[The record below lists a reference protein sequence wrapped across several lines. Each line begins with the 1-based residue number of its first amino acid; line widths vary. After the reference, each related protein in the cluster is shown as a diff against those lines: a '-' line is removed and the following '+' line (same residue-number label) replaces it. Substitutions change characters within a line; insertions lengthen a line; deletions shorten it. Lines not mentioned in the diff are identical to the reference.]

1 MKLRARSLRSGEL
14 YELTGLTGAQLGE
27 LMRRLWTLR
36 PDTGRGRPWGLS
48 FLDRVLMAV
57 MYLRTNLTERQLA
70 VLFDVSQK
78 PVDGVLHD
86 LVRLLGELVAPAPT
100 DRPELWI
107 VDGTLIPTRATRGLR
122 YARITA
128 DR

>member
-1 MKLRARSLRSGEL
+1 MNWCGDCGRCAPIPAEGVPGVSRF
-14 YELTGLTGAQLGE
+14 LT
-27 LMRRLWTLR
+27 
-36 PDTGRGRPWGLS
+36 D
-48 FLDRVLMAV
+48 
-57 MYLRTNLTERQLA
+57 RQLA

-78 PVDGVLHD
+78 QVDRVRHD

-100 DRPELWI
+100 DRRELWI
-107 VDGTLIPTRATRGLR
+107 VDGTLIPTWATRGLR

>member
-1 MKLRARSLRSGEL
+1 M
-14 YELTGLTGAQLGE
+14 T
-27 LMRRLWTLR
+27 TL
-36 PDTGRGRPWGLS
+36 
-48 FLDRVLMAV
+48 
-57 MYLRTNLTERQLA
+57 YLRTNLTERQLG
-70 VLFDVSQK
+70 VLFGAPRKQ
-78 PVDGVLHD
+78 VDRVRHD